1 MPFVTDAMFDHIGL
15 IETHQVAV
23 EYKQLETVMTA
34 KTHTP
39 WFSFLK
45 NWPNIR
51 VILTMLQ
58 YCKHG

>member
-34 KTHTP
+34 KTHTLVLI
-39 WFSFLK
+39 SQKLAE
-45 NWPNIR
+45 
-51 VILTMLQ
+51 
-58 YCKHG
+58 Y